1 MSRPPRVTDLQ
12 IDEAARAVFLAQGPS
27 APLQDIAK
35 RLGIS
40 QAALLH
46 RVGTKEA
53 LMSRALR
60 PVPPTA
66 LALLAPGPK
75 DTESI
80 EDQLLEAL
88 LHHRDFLRQLVP
100 WLFVLHYSALGG
112 ARAMHLETPPPV
124 ALREGLTKWLTRA
137 KRAGRVD
144 LAEPKAA
151 AEALC
156 GALEA
161 RCFNAHVGGATYAPG
176 KDEAVLRQLIRVLL
190 APREAP
196 ARARKK
202 PLKRTPR

>member
-1 MSRPPRVTDLQ
+1 MSRPPRVLDPE

-60 PVPPTA
+60 PLPPTA
-66 LALLAPGPK
+66 LALLEPGPA
-75 DTESI
+75 DDEPI

-100 WLFVLHYSALGG
+100 WLFVLHYSVLGG
-112 ARAMHLETPPPV
+112 SRAMQLETPPPV

-137 KRAGRVD
+137 KRAGKVD
-144 LAEPKAA
+144 LAEPRVV

-176 KDEAVLRQLIRVLL
+176 EDEAVLRQLLRVLL
-190 APREAP
+190 TPGKAP

-202 PLKRTPR
+202 PLKRNPR

>member
-40 QAALLH
+40 QPALLH

-66 LALLAPGPK
+66 LALLEPGPR
-75 DTESI
+75 DNTPI

-112 ARAMHLETPPPV
+112 ARALHLDTPPPV
-124 ALREGLTKWLTRA
+124 ALREGLTTWLTRA
-137 KRAGRVD
+137 KRSGRVA
-144 LAEPKAA
+144 LTEPRAA

-161 RCFNAHVGGATYAPG
+161 RCFNAHVGGSTYAPG
-176 KDEAVLRQLIRVLL
+176 DDKAVLRQLIRVLL
-190 APREAP
+190 TPGEAP
-196 ARARKK
+196 ARK
-202 PLKRTPR
+202 PQKRTAR

>member
-12 IDEAARAVFLAQGPS
+12 IDEAARTVFLAQGPS

-40 QAALLH
+40 QPALLH

-53 LMSRALR
+53 LMARALR

-66 LALLAPGPK
+66 LALLEPGPRANA
-75 DTESI
+75 SI
-80 EDQLLEAL
+80 EAQLLEAL

-100 WLFVLHYSALGG
+100 WLFVLHYSVLGG
-112 ARAMHLETPPPV
+112 ARAMHLDTPPPV
-124 ALREGLTKWLTRA
+124 ALREGLTKWLARA

-144 LAEPKAA
+144 LAEPRVA

-176 KDEAVLRQLIRVLL
+176 EDEAVLRQLIRVLL
-190 APREAP
+190 TPARAP
-196 ARARKK
+196 ARK
-202 PLKRTPR
+202 PRKRTPR

>member
-1 MSRPPRVTDLQ
+1 MSRPQRVLDPE
-12 IDEAARAVFLAQGPS
+12 IDEAARAVFLEQGPS

-53 LMSRALR
+53 LMARALR
-60 PVPPTA
+60 PVPPSA
-66 LALLAPGPK
+66 LALLAHGPK
-75 DTESI
+75 DDTSI

-88 LHHRDFLRQLVP
+88 LHHRDFLRRLVP

-112 ARAMHLETPPPV
+112 ARALHLETPPPV
-124 ALREGLTKWLTRA
+124 ALREGLTKWLARA

-144 LAEPKAA
+144 LAEPKVA

-176 KDEAVLRQLIRVLL
+176 EDATVLRQLIRVLL
-190 APREAP
+190 TPREAS

-202 PLKRTPR
+202 PLKRTTR

>member
-12 IDEAARAVFLAQGPS
+12 IDEAARTVFLAQGPS

-40 QAALLH
+40 QPALLH

-53 LMSRALR
+53 LMARALR
-60 PVPPTA
+60 PLPPTA
-66 LALLAPGPK
+66 LALLEPGPRANA
-75 DTESI
+75 SI
-80 EDQLLEAL
+80 EAQLLAAL

-100 WLFVLHYSALGG
+100 WLFVLHYSVLGG
-112 ARAMHLETPPPV
+112 ARAMHLDTPPPV

-144 LAEPKAA
+144 LPEPRVA

-176 KDEAVLRQLIRVLL
+176 EDEAVLRQLIRVLL
-190 APREAP
+190 TPAQAP
-196 ARARKK
+196 ARK
-202 PLKRTPR
+202 PRKRTPR

>member
-12 IDEAARAVFLAQGPS
+12 IDEAARTVFLAQGPS

-40 QAALLH
+40 QPALLH

-53 LMSRALR
+53 LMARALR

-66 LALLAPGPK
+66 LALLEPGPRANA
-75 DTESI
+75 SI
-80 EDQLLEAL
+80 EAQLLEAL
-88 LHHRDFLRQLVP
+88 LHHRDFLRQRVP
-100 WLFVLHYSALGG
+100 WLFVLHYSVLGG
-112 ARAMHLETPPPV
+112 ARAMHLDTPPPV
-124 ALREGLTKWLTRA
+124 ALREGLTKWLARA

-144 LAEPKAA
+144 LAEPRVA

-176 KDEAVLRQLIRVLL
+176 EDEAVLRQLIRVLL
-190 APREAP
+190 TPARAP
-196 ARARKK
+196 ARKPRKR
-202 PLKRTPR
+202 PPR

>member
-40 QAALLH
+40 QPALLH

-53 LMSRALR
+53 LMARALR

-66 LALLAPGPK
+66 LALLAPGPE

-80 EDQLLEAL
+80 EDQLLDAL

-112 ARAMHLETPPPV
+112 ARALHLETPPPV

-144 LAEPKAA
+144 LAQPRVA

-161 RCFNAHVGGATYAPG
+161 RCFNAHVGGSTYAPG
-176 KDEAVLRQLIRVLL
+176 EDEVVLRQLIRVLL
-190 APREAP
+190 TPREAP
-196 ARARKK
+196 ARK
-202 PLKRTPR
+202 PRKRTAR

>member
-12 IDEAARAVFLAQGPS
+12 IDEAARTVFLAQGPS

-40 QAALLH
+40 QPALLH

-53 LMSRALR
+53 LMARALR

-66 LALLAPGPK
+66 LALLEPGPRAHA
-75 DTESI
+75 SI
-80 EDQLLEAL
+80 EAQLLEAL

-100 WLFVLHYSALGG
+100 WLFVLHYSVLGG
-112 ARAMHLETPPPV
+112 ARAMHLATPPPV

-144 LAEPKAA
+144 LAEPRAV

-176 KDEAVLRQLIRVLL
+176 EDEAVLRQLIRVLL
-190 APREAP
+190 KPAEAP
-196 ARARKK
+196 ARK
-202 PLKRTPR
+202 PRKRTPR

>member
-12 IDEAARAVFLAQGPS
+12 IDEAARSVFLAQGPS

-35 RLGIS
+35 RLGFS

-66 LALLAPGPK
+66 LALLEPGPR
-75 DTESI
+75 DNAPI

-112 ARAMHLETPPPV
+112 ARALHLETPPPV

-144 LAEPKAA
+144 LAEPRAA

-161 RCFNAHVGGATYAPG
+161 RCFNAHVGGSTYAPG
-176 KDEAVLRQLIRVLL
+176 DDKAVLRQLIRVLL
-190 APREAP
+190 TPGEAP
-196 ARARKK
+196 ARK
-202 PLKRTPR
+202 PQKRTAR

>member
-1 MSRPPRVTDLQ
+1 MSRPPRVTDPQ

-40 QAALLH
+40 QPALLH

-53 LMSRALR
+53 LMARALR

-75 DTESI
+75 NTASI

-112 ARAMHLETPPPV
+112 ARALHLETPPPV
-124 ALREGLTKWLTRA
+124 ALREGLTNWLTRA

-144 LAEPKAA
+144 LAQPRVA

-161 RCFNAHVGGATYAPG
+161 RCFNAHVGGPTYAPG
-176 KDEAVLRQLIRVLL
+176 DDEAILRQLIRVLMT
-190 APREAP
+190 PKEAP
-196 ARARKK
+196 TSARK
-202 PLKRTPR
+202 RTAR

>member
-1 MSRPPRVTDLQ
+1 MSRPQRVLDPE
-12 IDEAARAVFLAQGPS
+12 IDAAARAVFLEQGPS

-53 LMSRALR
+53 LMARALR
-60 PVPPTA
+60 PVPPSA
-66 LALLAPGPK
+66 LALLEPGPR
-75 DTESI
+75 DDSAI
-80 EDQLLEAL
+80 EAQLLEAL

-124 ALREGLTKWLTRA
+124 ALREGLTRWLTRA

-144 LAEPKAA
+144 LAAPRLA

-176 KDEAVLRQLIRVLL
+176 EDEAVLRQLIRVLL
-190 APREAP
+190 TPREAP
-196 ARARKK
+196 ARARKT
-202 PLKRTPR
+202 PLKRKPR

>member
-40 QAALLH
+40 QPALLH

-53 LMSRALR
+53 LMARALR

-75 DTESI
+75 DTASI
-80 EDQLLEAL
+80 EAQLLEAL

-100 WLFVLHYSALGG
+100 WLFVLHYSVLGG
-112 ARAMHLETPPPV
+112 ARAMHLDTPPPV

-144 LAEPKAA
+144 LVEPRMA

-161 RCFNAHVGGATYAPG
+161 RCFNAHVGGSTYAPG
-176 KDEAVLRQLIRVLL
+176 EDEAVLRQLIRVLL
-190 APREAP
+190 TPAEAP
-196 ARARKK
+196 ARK
-202 PLKRTPR
+202 PRKRTAR

>member
-1 MSRPPRVTDLQ
+1 MSRPQRVLDPE

-53 LMSRALR
+53 LMLRALR
-60 PVPPTA
+60 PMPPTA
-66 LALLAPGPK
+66 LALLEPGPRP
-75 DTESI
+75 DTSV

-100 WLFVLHYSALGG
+100 WLFVLHYSELGG
-112 ARAMHLETPPPV
+112 ARALRAKTPPPV
-124 ALREGLTKWLTRA
+124 ALREGLTVWLTRA
-137 KRAGRVD
+137 KRSRRVE
-144 LAEPKAA
+144 LAAPKVV

-176 KDEAVLRQLIRVLL
+176 EDAAVLRQLIRALIV
-190 APREAP
+190 PSEPP
-196 ARARKK
+196 ARARKQPK
-202 PLKRTPR
+202 PRTAR

>member
-66 LALLAPGPK
+66 LVLLEPGPK
-75 DTESI
+75 DTASI

-112 ARAMHLETPPPV
+112 ARALHLETPPPV

-137 KRAGRVD
+137 KRSGRVD
-144 LAEPKAA
+144 LAQPRVA

-161 RCFNAHVGGATYAPG
+161 RCFNAHVGGSTYAPG
-176 KDEAVLRQLIRVLL
+176 NDEAILRQLIRVLMT
-190 APREAP
+190 PKEAP
-196 ARARKK
+196 TRVR
-202 PLKRTPR
+202 KRTTR

>member
-1 MSRPPRVTDLQ
+1 MSRPQRVLDPQ
-12 IDEAARAVFLAQGPS
+12 IDEVARAVFLEQGPA

-60 PVPPTA
+60 PVPPSA
-66 LALLAPGPK
+66 VALLAPGPRK
-75 DTESI
+75 DRSV

-100 WLFVLHYSALGG
+100 CLFVLHYSMLGG
-112 ARAMHLETPPPV
+112 ARALRTDTPPPV
-124 ALREGLTKWLTRA
+124 ALREALTTWLSRV
-137 KRAGRVD
+137 KRAG
-144 LAEPKAA
+144 LADVAAPKAV

-176 KDEAVLRQLIRVLL
+176 EDAAVLRQLIRVLVVSP
-190 APREAP
+190 APR
-196 ARARKK
+196 ARTAKK
-202 PLKRTPR
+202 PPKRST

>member
-40 QAALLH
+40 QPALLH

-53 LMSRALR
+53 LMARALR

-66 LALLAPGPK
+66 LALLAPGPE

-80 EDQLLEAL
+80 EDQLLDAL

-112 ARAMHLETPPPV
+112 ARALHLETPPPV

-137 KRAGRVD
+137 KRAGRVE
-144 LAEPKAA
+144 LAEPRGA

-161 RCFNAHVGGATYAPG
+161 RCFNAHVGGSTYAPG
-176 KDEAVLRQLIRVLL
+176 EDEVVLRQLIRVLL
-190 APREAP
+190 TPREAP
-196 ARARKK
+196 ARK
-202 PLKRTPR
+202 PRKRTTR

>member
-12 IDEAARAVFLAQGPS
+12 IDEAARTVFLAQGPS

-40 QAALLH
+40 QPALLH

-53 LMSRALR
+53 LMARALR

-66 LALLAPGPK
+66 LALLEPGPRANA
-75 DTESI
+75 SI
-80 EDQLLEAL
+80 EAQLLEAL

-100 WLFVLHYSALGG
+100 WLFVLHYSVLGG
-112 ARAMHLETPPPV
+112 ARAMHLDTPPPV

-137 KRAGRVD
+137 KRAGRVN
-144 LAEPKAA
+144 LAEPRVA

-176 KDEAVLRQLIRVLL
+176 EDEAVLRQLIRVLVTP
-190 APREAP
+190 AQAP
-196 ARARKK
+196 ARK
-202 PLKRTPR
+202 PRKRTPR